1 MELRF
6 ERIWFSTSGGHA
18 TGAHR
23 AGSVCFGPRLSSGGA
38 AGGAT
43 EHRTATGIACAGDF
57 SRKSR
62 SARKATCARSL
73 IASVQLL
80 WFIANHPESPVFE
93 TAVSVSRSMFLI
105 LLTRAT
111 WKPKAT
117 AIPVGTMV
125 KISFKLPAD
134 PKPDP
139 K

>member
-1 MELRF
+1 
-6 ERIWFSTSGGHA
+6 
-18 TGAHR
+18 
-23 AGSVCFGPRLSSGGA
+23 
-38 AGGAT
+38 
-43 EHRTATGIACAGDF
+43 
-57 SRKSR
+57 
-62 SARKATCARSL
+62 
-73 IASVQLL
+73 
-80 WFIANHPESPVFE
+80 
-93 TAVSVSRSMFLI
+93 MFLI